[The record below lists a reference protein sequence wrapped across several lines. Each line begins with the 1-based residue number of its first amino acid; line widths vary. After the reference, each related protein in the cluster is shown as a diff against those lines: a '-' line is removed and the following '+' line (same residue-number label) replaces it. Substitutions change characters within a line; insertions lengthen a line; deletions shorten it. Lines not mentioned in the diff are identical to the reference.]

1 MTYEELKAAYEAA
14 MQKCS
19 ELEKENDELKKS
31 NEDQALHIEHL
42 EEQILKRNK
51 MLFGRSSEKSKFIC
65 DGQMDLDGNVFNEAE
80 ELSNLSAAEPTE
92 ESVTKKSKKTGKHR
106 GRNELRN
113 DLETR
118 EIVHTLPEDQRRCLV
133 CGGTL
138 VPFSKEYITSR
149 LCVIPAKIVKI
160 SYFREVYKCPHC
172 DKHGDKAVI
181 VKAPNLTPAPVI
193 PKGLPEA
200 EMIAYIA
207 EAKYLLGEPLY
218 RMEQHFKMQGIY
230 LNRTSL
236 ANWIIKSSKWL
247 EPVVAHFWKYAY
259 LEPVMNADETTLR
272 VLKIEGKPVK
282 KKGQMWVVC
291 TGAAAKLLIAIYTY
305 RDSRSKVTA
314 EELLGNYT
322 GFVQTDG
329 LQSYGSG
336 EYKHAGCW
344 SHARRKFVDSIPEN
358 NRNSKAAQA
367 VEIID
372 RAFALEAQA
381 KKDKLPPEQLLKMR
395 QEEVKPITE
404 EFYSFIGTLRPSKGS
419 HLSAATTY
427 AQNQKDKLLLFLDH
441 PELEMTNNLAER
453 TVKPFVIDRKNFLFS
468 ATDKGADA
476 SALFMS
482 VIETAKRNGLNVFG
496 YLTYLM
502 LVLPSWGNTPTEAQ
516 LDSIM
521 PWSTTLPETCFKN
534 YNQIIENEATAS
546 STFTV
551 ARSN

>member
-14 MQKCS
+14 VQKCS

-51 MLFGRSSEKSKFIC
+51 MLFGQKSEKSKFIC

-92 ESVTKKSKKTGKHR
+92 DSITKKSKKTGKHR
-106 GRNELRN
+106 GRNELRG
-113 DLETR
+113 DLETK
-118 EIVHTLPEDQRRCLV
+118 EIVHTLPEDQRKCAV
-133 CGGTL
+133 CGSKL
-138 VPFSKEYITSR
+138 VPFSKEYITTR
-149 LCVIPAKIVKI
+149 LCIIPAKIFKI
-160 SYFREVYKCPHC
+160 TYFREVYKCEHC
-172 DKHGDKAVI
+172 DKHGDKANI

-193 PKGLPEA
+193 PRGLPEA
-200 EMIAYIA
+200 ELIAYIA

-236 ANWIIKSSKWL
+236 ANWIIKSSEWL
-247 EPVVAHFWKYAY
+247 IPVVKHFWKYAY
-259 LEPVMNADETTLR
+259 LEPVLNADETTLR
-272 VLKIEGKPVK
+272 VLKIHGKPVK
-282 KKGQMWVVC
+282 KLGQMWVVC
-291 TGAAAKLLIAIYTY
+291 TGASAKLLIAIYTY

-314 EELLGNYT
+314 EELLGSYD
-322 GFVQTDG
+322 GIVQTDG
-329 LQSYGSG
+329 LGSYGSG
-336 EYKHAGCW
+336 EYLHAGCW

-358 NRNSKAAQA
+358 DKNSKAAKA

-372 RAFALEAQA
+372 RAFALEREARKA
-381 KKDKLPPEQLLKMR
+381 NYSPEKLLKMR
-395 QEEVKPITE
+395 QKEVRPIIE

-419 HLSAATTY
+419 HLGAAVTY
-427 AQNQKDKLLLFLDH
+427 ALNQKDKLLLFLDH
-441 PELEMTNNLAER
+441 PEVEMTNNLAER

-496 YLTYLM
+496 YLSYLM
-502 LVLPSWGNTPTEAQ
+502 LVLPSWGKTPSDEQ

-521 PWSTTLPETCFKN
+521 PWSATLPETCHRT
-534 YNQIIENEATAS
+534 YHQIVENMAE
-546 STFTV
+546 V
-551 ARSN
+551 K